1 MPYVRRWLLISL
13 VLGVAALLLGFVA
26 TDTAWL
32 QPHGLAIDVEIA
44 TDLRS
49 AILTPVMLG
58 ISYLASPAVG
68 VAVLVGWPA
77 WLVWRRRR
85 VAAVATFLVVV
96 VGWAASFVVKLLV
109 GRARPPAD
117 VVHSLAAETG
127 SNSYPS
133 GHVAFAF
140 SVAVAAWFL
149 VRGTRR
155 SRPVAVVGVVAVVLV
170 AFSRLYLGV
179 HYPGD
184 VIGSVLVSGA
194 AIVLLT
200 GLWNSFLEAALLGR
214 LEPAAQVDAE
224 RLPRQQRTGDLLDH
238 RAAQDG
244 RRRPSPC

>member
-1 MPYVRRWLLISL
+1 MPYVRRWPLISAAL
-13 VLGVAALLLGFVA
+13 AATALLLGLVA

-49 AILTPVMLG
+49 AVLTPVMLG
-58 ISYLASPAVG
+58 ISLLASPVVGAV
-68 VAVLVGWPA
+68 VVVLWPG
-77 WLVWRRRR
+77 WLVWRRRPL
-85 VAAVATFLVVV
+85 AAASTFLVVV
-96 VGWAASFVVKLLV
+96 VGWMAVFVAKLLV
-109 GRARPPAD
+109 ARPRPPAG
-117 VVHSLAAETG
+117 VVHSLAPETG

-155 SRPVAVVGVVAVVLV
+155 SRPVAVAGAVGVALV

-184 VIGSVLVSGA
+184 VVGSVLVASS

-200 GLWNSFLEAALLGR
+200 GLWHRFLRAALLARPMVARIESGTHR
-214 LEPAAQVDAE
+214 RDRPRGDAPDPV
-224 RLPRQQRTGDLLDH
+224 R
-238 RAAQDG
+238 
-244 RRRPSPC
+244 S